1 MKQRHLLQ
9 SVLTFVA
16 LTALMALAPW
26 TAKAAG
32 IYFTDSAVK
41 AICVA
46 NWDTDHDG
54 ELSID
59 EAQAVTSIGKVF
71 RGNTE
76 IRNFS
81 ELSCFTNVRSLVCD
95 DGYGA
100 FQNCSK
106 LELVNLP
113 YYLDTIGRFAF
124 LGCKLSRI
132 EIPSAVKF
140 IGEGAFQY
148 CGSLHTVFHMN
159 GVSQSLLTTISDEAF
174 WGCSSLTSFEIPAN
188 VTEIKPN
195 TFRGSGL
202 TQIVIPDQ
210 VTSIGDDAFENCPY
224 LATVTLGSSLA
235 SIGIYAF
242 AGCTGLATLSF
253 GTSAP
258 SIGES
263 AFRGCTGLTTLN
275 LGNALSIGAY
285 AFQGCSSL
293 SSVTI
298 PNSVTTIGNYA
309 FENCSGMTSLSLGSS
324 LNSIGYDAFSGCS
337 GLTSVTIPASVTTLG
352 NEAFSNCDN
361 LTSVTILS
369 NAVASAT
376 YSISGG
382 LNVVYNNFRSRF
394 GNQVTSYTLGPN
406 VTAIGDYAFD
416 YCSGMHSVTIPGS
429 VTSIGQY
436 AFSNCSGL
444 TRTNFTG
451 NLAGWCNISF
461 SNEYSNPLYYAHNLY
476 INNVLVTT
484 TSFNLTTTPS
494 VTIIKPYAFI
504 RCTGLQ
510 SVIIPSTVSSI
521 GNYAFEG
528 CNALTSVTIRSN
540 TVASASYTSYNNFK
554 TIFGDQV
561 QSYTF
566 AGNTLTSI
574 GSYALSGCS
583 GMTSVTIPG
592 SVTSIGQYAFSNCSG
607 LTRTDYTGS
616 LAEWCNISFSNEYS
630 NPLYYAHNLYINNVL
645 KTTENLT
652 LSVNTIK
659 SYAFEGCTGLTSVTI
674 NTAGSIG
681 NHAFEGCTGLTSVT
695 LRSPDVVSATYT
707 SSNNFGTIFGNQV
720 ESYTI
725 MSLLASNPITSIG
738 NYAFYNCSGMT
749 SLSMSS
755 GLNAVTSIGQYAFYN
770 CSGLTSVT
778 LPSTVQSIGN
788 YLFYGCSG
796 LTSVIIPNSV
806 TSIGQYA
813 FSGCSGL
820 TSVTIGSSVTSI
832 GQYAFSG
839 CSSLLLINSEPNTP
853 PQLGAYVFNNVT
865 TSIPV
870 YLQCG
875 ASIGDYQNYNN
886 TGSPWGG
893 FTNFVEAC
901 GAIVF
906 NDAAVKAICVDN
918 WDTDHDG
925 ELSYG
930 EAAAV
935 TTLNPSGSNNQ
946 SVFKGNT
953 TITSFDEL
961 QHFTALTSIDNYA
974 FFGCYSLG
982 SVTLPNNVG
991 TIGNSAF
998 SSCLSLGSVT
1008 LPNSV
1013 HTIGEYAFSGCR
1025 NLASISLGNAVET
1038 IGKNA
1043 FSYCQFASLTLP
1055 NTLTTIGNYAFQ
1067 SCTNLSTIEFPNSL
1081 TSIGYNA
1088 FWSTGLT
1095 SIVIPASVTNIGTT
1109 NPFND
1114 CSSLESITVNT
1125 DNTVYS
1131 SPNNCNAIIETATN
1145 KLITGCMNTVIP
1157 STVTA
1162 IGEYAFRGCTGLTS
1176 ITIPNAVLSIESY
1189 AFRDCTGL
1197 TSITLPSA
1205 LTSIGTC
1212 AFYYC
1217 SGLTSIILPSALT
1230 TIGSSAFYNCSGL
1243 TSLTVEAIQ
1252 PPTLSGN
1259 TVFNHVTTDIPVY
1272 VPCGSL
1278 EAYQNY
1284 NNTGSPWGGFT
1295 NFIGA
1300 VSIGNGETSNW
1311 DLPVNMY
1318 YNYSLT
1324 QQIYT
1329 AAELGNTA
1337 GGISSISFNYAHTE
1351 PFNMEGVK
1359 VYMKNVSK
1367 TSFDSNT
1374 DMVDLSDA
1382 TLVYDST
1389 FEASGAGWVTLQL
1402 QTPFY
1407 YDSTSNLLLCC
1418 YDPTN
1423 GYPGSA
1429 YKFYQ
1434 TNTTNYSSLVYYSDG
1449 YIPDLNNISSYDGI
1463 KSQRKKRNDIRL
1475 TFNPNIQFADSI
1487 VKQICVANWDTNGD
1501 GELSYGEA
1509 AMVNDIG
1516 DVFSENDEITSFNEL
1531 QYFTGL
1537 TAIEYEAFYYCTN
1550 LTSVIIPSGVTTIVS
1565 EAFYEC
1571 TNLHSVTIP
1580 SGVTEIGYNAFYAC
1594 TSLVSISLPNTLTFI
1609 DEFAFEDCTSL
1620 TSITI
1625 PSSVNYIEGNPF
1637 NGCLALASII
1647 VEADN
1652 TVYDSRNDCNAI
1664 IETASNTL
1672 QAGCKNTVIPSTVTS
1687 IGYTA
1692 FEECI
1697 SLASIT
1703 IPSSV
1708 TSIGQYAFYGC
1719 TSLASISLSNGLTTI
1734 YSSAFYGCSS
1744 LTSITIPSSVTSIGQ
1759 IAFKGCSGLT
1769 SITVEASTPPIL
1781 YDNYVFENVPTDI
1794 PVYVPSCSMED
1805 YQDYNNTGMP
1815 WGGFTNFQALN
1826 GNLPWTE
1833 NFDGY
1838 TGTTSPGT
1846 VNVLPNCWSRINTTT
1861 VSSQQGYPTITEYEY
1876 AQSAPNFLYFM
1887 SSYIANT
1894 SYVDPQDQYAILPA
1908 MDNVANLVLSLS
1920 ARIPASGRDATFMVG
1935 VMTDPEDASTFT
1947 EVATFAPSSETY
1959 EDFTI
1964 EFNTYT
1970 GTGTYIAI
1978 KLPAASSATRYRGV
1992 CIDDVSVTEIECP
2005 TASNL
2010 TVSNITYHSADL
2022 SWETSDTGVSMDVR
2036 YKRAGYSEFI
2046 ETSFESG
2053 SLPAGWTNEG
2063 PNAWTVGEGLGSY
2076 STYYGGIHNAVITH
2090 QQEGEETYLVTK
2102 AMDLHEES
2110 NLTLYLNYINPANNG
2125 AVDEFGVYYRIGS
2138 GSWTELFT
2146 TDEEHDAW
2154 TFQELTLPAGAYAA
2168 DCQLGF
2174 KMTDHNGEGVGLD
2187 GLSMGNWID
2196 TFDWEYLTTTDTILQ
2211 LTDLLGDTRYSVQ
2224 AKSSCA
2230 GEEAWL
2236 SLYFTTLSDI
2246 IQFADPAVKALCVAH
2261 WDTNGDGELSYDE
2274 AAAVTTLKPDGVTYS
2289 VFYDNSSIETFD
2301 ELQYFTGLSTI
2312 ETRAFYS
2319 CSNLTSVTLPDN
2331 VTSIG
2336 SQAFSYS
2343 GLQSITLPEGL
2354 TTINAQ
2360 AFGYCNLT
2368 SIHLPSSVRT
2378 LGTPNPFVNCSAF
2391 GSITVDENNPTY
2403 DSRDNC
2409 NAIIKTTGNQ
2419 LVVGCKNTVIPSSV
2433 TSIGQYAFYG
2443 QSELTSIAIPNSV
2456 TTIGQYAFYG
2466 CTSLPSITLPE
2477 TITSIDNGV
2486 FSQCTGLQ
2494 SITLPA
2500 SITNININA
2509 FYNCT
2514 GLLSITLPAS
2524 ITNISSTA
2532 FYSCTGLQSITVEAT
2547 TPPSVGTN
2555 AFQNVSTTIPVYVP
2569 CGTKAAYQAATGW
2582 SSFTNYVD
2590 PCGAIQFADP
2600 AVKALCVAN
2609 WDGIYDNVQDGEL
2622 SFAEAAAVT
2631 SLEEVF
2637 YGEAI
2642 TSFDELQYFTGL
2654 TAIDVEAF
2662 SGCDQLTSVI
2672 IPNGVTAIGAEAFS
2686 GCSSLTSVI
2695 LPSSLTT
2702 IYYDVFYNCS
2712 SLTSIN
2718 LPSSLITIG
2727 DDAFSDCSS
2736 LTSINIPSNVTDIGS
2751 FAFSGC
2757 SSLTSITIPS
2767 SVTTIGTAPFS
2778 YCPAMAN
2785 IVVEAGN
2792 TVYDS
2797 RGNCNAIIE
2806 TATNTLITGCK
2817 YTVIPSTV
2825 TIIGPYA
2832 FYGCTTL
2839 TSIAIP
2845 NGVTTIG
2852 QYAFRLSGLT
2862 EVNLPN
2868 TVTAIGN
2875 YAFSGCTSLTSA
2887 ILPSGV
2893 TFLGAYSFYHCS
2905 ALQSITLPSSL
2916 TSINNYTFYN
2926 CTSLTSIT
2934 IPSTV
2939 TSIGNEAFRSCS
2951 GLTSLTVEAT
2961 TPPSVGTNAFYNVPT
2976 SIPVYVPCDAIGAY
2990 LNYNNTSSPWGGFS
3004 NIQTMYGALPWVED
3018 FDDYSGATSG
3028 ATNVLPECWDYY
3040 NTANDMAYRGYPT
3053 IYNEPANAHSGDN
3066 YVKFH
3071 YNQSYGSE
3079 QYLILPYVDDVTEV
3093 ELRFY
3098 AKALTENAAINIGV
3112 MSDPSDINSFTV
3124 VFEFNEENLTS
3135 EYQLCNVSIDPDYV
3149 TDQHYIAIQA
3159 IANNGATQCDLYID
3173 DLELLRK
3180 TTQSLTLS
3188 QGWNWWTP
3196 TVHTYASALWTALGN
3211 NGVLV
3216 NTQDGGFKRKND
3228 TGTSWSGTLA
3238 NALVPGQMY
3247 KILTNNAVTATLQG
3261 VEVVRTTVTIV
3272 EGYNWF
3278 GYTGATAAIATA
3290 LGDFQPADGDTI
3302 TDEDSHTAT
3311 YNGGWSGTLS
3321 TLVPGKGYVYRSND
3335 ATTKTITF

>member
-16 LTALMALAPW
+16 LTALMTLAPW

-54 ELSID
+54 ELSND

-81 ELSCFTNVRSLVCD
+81 ELDCFTNVTSLVCD

-113 YYLDTIGRFAF
+113 SHLDTIGRFAF
-124 LGCKLSRI
+124 YGCKLSRI

-140 IGEGAFQY
+140 IGEGAFQN
-148 CGSLHTVFHMN
+148 CGSLHTVIHMF
-159 GVSQSLLTTISDEAF
+159 GVSNSLLTTISDEAF
-174 WGCSSLTSFEIPAN
+174 RGCALYSFEIPAN

-210 VTSIGDDAFENCPY
+210 VTSIGDDAFEDCPY

-242 AGCTGLATLSF
+242 AGCTGLTTLSFGTSAPSIGESAFRGCTGLATLSF

-444 TRTNFTG
+444 TRT
-451 NLAGWCNISF
+451 
-461 SNEYSNPLYYAHNLY
+461 
-476 INNVLVTT
+476 
-484 TSFNLTTTPS
+484 
-494 VTIIKPYAFI
+494 
-504 RCTGLQ
+504 
-510 SVIIPSTVSSI
+510 
-521 GNYAFEG
+521 
-528 CNALTSVTIRSN
+528 
-540 TVASASYTSYNNFK
+540 
-554 TIFGDQV
+554 
-561 QSYTF
+561 
-566 AGNTLTSI
+566 
-574 GSYALSGCS
+574 
-583 GMTSVTIPG
+583 
-592 SVTSIGQYAFSNCSG
+592 
-607 LTRTDYTGS
+607 DYTGS

-755 GLNAVTSIGQYAFYN
+755 GLNAVTSIGQYAFKGCSGLTSVTIPSTVTSIGGYAFQG

-906 NDAAVKAICVDN
+906 NDAAVKALCVAN
-918 WDTDHDG
+918 WDTDGDG

-946 SVFKGNT
+946 SVFNGNT

-961 QHFTALTSIDNYA
+961 QYFTALTSIDNYA

-991 TIGNSAF
+991 TIGNMAF
-998 SSCLSLGSVT
+998 SSCHSLGSVT

-1067 SCTNLSTIEFPNSL
+1067 SCTNLTTIEFPNSL
-1081 TSIGYNA
+1081 TSIGNSA
-1088 FWSTGLT
+1088 FWKTGLT

-1125 DNTVYS
+1125 NNTVYS

-1162 IGEYAFRGCTGLTS
+1162 IGEYAFCGCTGLTS
-1176 ITIPNAVLSIESY
+1176 ITIPNAVLSIGEY

-1205 LTSIGTC
+1205 LDSIGRC

-1217 SGLTSIILPSALT
+1217 SGLTSITLPSALT

-1367 TSFDSNT
+1367 TSFDSDT

-1407 YDSTSNLLLCC
+1407 YDGTSNLLLCC

-1463 KSQRKKRNDIRL
+1463 KGQRNRRNDIRF

-1501 GELSYGEA
+1501 GELSYAEA
-1509 AMVNDIG
+1509 AAVTSLIPTGQTNSAFRG
-1516 DVFSENDEITSFNEL
+1516 NTAITSFDEL

-1537 TAIEYEAFYYCTN
+1537 TNIEQDAFRECSSLTSVVIPSSVTSIKARAFFGCTN
-1550 LTSVIIPSGVTTIVS
+1550 LATLNMPSEVT
-1565 EAFYEC
+1565 
-1571 TNLHSVTIP
+1571 
-1580 SGVTEIGYNAFYAC
+1580 
-1594 TSLVSISLPNTLTFI
+1594 SISAG
-1609 DEFAFEDCTSL
+1609 AFTDCKSL

-1625 PSSVNYIEGNPF
+1625 PESVTYLGDNPF
-1637 NGCLALASII
+1637 SGCSALESITVASG
-1647 VEADN
+1647 N
-1652 TVYDSRNDCNAI
+1652 TVYDSRDNCNAI
-1664 IETASNTL
+1664 IETATNTL
-1672 QAGCKNTVIPSTVTS
+1672 KAGCKNTVIPDNVVAIGTSAFNGCTALTSITLPPNLTS
-1687 IGYTA
+1687 IGSFA
-1692 FEECI
+1692 FEYCNH
-1697 SLASIT
+1697 LTSIT
-1703 IPSSV
+1703 IPEGVTSIEQNTFSYCASLVSIDIPSGV
-1708 TSIGQYAFYGC
+1708 TSIGQYAFRGC
-1719 TSLASISLSNGLTTI
+1719 T
-1734 YSSAFYGCSS
+1734 
-1744 LTSITIPSSVTSIGQ
+1744 
-1759 IAFKGCSGLT
+1759 GLT
-1769 SITVEASTPPIL
+1769 SITVLAAIPPIL
-1781 YDNYVFENVPTDI
+1781 EETAFQYVTTTI
-1794 PVYVPSCSMED
+1794 PVYVLSCYISE
-1805 YQDYNNTGMP
+1805 YQNYNNTGQP
-1815 WGGFTNFQALN
+1815 WGGFTNFQALHEN
-1826 GNLPWTE
+1826 YPWTE
-1833 NFDGY
+1833 GFESYEGY
-1838 TGTTSPGT
+1838 NNNNTNYNTMPS
-1846 VNVLPNCWSRINTTT
+1846 CWSSIHGANPAQNYYDR
-1861 VSSQQGYPTITEYEY
+1861 YPTIYN
-1876 AQSAPNFLYFM
+1876 S
-1887 SSYIANT
+1887 SSYAHSGSNFIFFADNYNT
-1894 SYVDPQDQYAILPA
+1894 DYTHSDQYAILPS
-1908 MDNVANLVLSLS
+1908 MQNVNHLTLSLY
-1920 ARIPASGRDATFMVG
+1920 AKKEYRIAYFEVG

-1947 EVATFAPSSETY
+1947 MVGSATATTTHTLYSFSFA
-1959 EDFTI
+1959 
-1964 EFNTYT
+1964 NYT

-1978 KLPAASSATRYRGV
+1978 RMPKASSGNNRGV
-1992 CIDDVSVTEIECP
+1992 CIDDLSVTEIECP

-2187 GLSMGNWID
+2187 GLSMGNWIN

-2246 IQFADPAVKALCVAH
+2246 IQFADPDVKQICVAN
-2261 WDTNGDGELSYDE
+2261 WDGIYDNVQDGELSYAE
-2274 AAAVTTLKPDGVTYS
+2274 AAAVTTLKLDGETYS
-2289 VFYDNSSIETFD
+2289 VFYSDRAKINTFD
-2301 ELQYFTGLSTI
+2301 ELQHFENLRTI
-2312 ETRAFYS
+2312 EDYAFYG
-2319 CSNLTSVTLPDN
+2319 CTNLTSITLPEN

-2336 SQAFSYS
+2336 QAAFRDCIS
-2343 GLQSITLPEGL
+2343 LPSITLPEGVYS
-2354 TTINAQ
+2354 INYT
-2360 AFGYCNLT
+2360 AFYTCRSLT
-2368 SIHLPSSVRT
+2368 SIHIPASVQA
-2378 LGTPNPFVNCSAF
+2378 LGTNPFMYCSALE
-2391 GSITVDENNPTY
+2391 SITVDENNPTY

-2409 NAIIKTTGNQ
+2409 NAIIKTSNNQ
-2419 LVVGCKNTVIPSSV
+2419 LLVGCKNTV
-2433 TSIGQYAFYG
+2433 
-2443 QSELTSIAIPNSV
+2443 
-2456 TTIGQYAFYG
+2456 
-2466 CTSLPSITLPE
+2466 
-2477 TITSIDNGV
+2477 
-2486 FSQCTGLQ
+2486 
-2494 SITLPA
+2494 
-2500 SITNININA
+2500 
-2509 FYNCT
+2509 
-2514 GLLSITLPAS
+2514 
-2524 ITNISSTA
+2524 
-2532 FYSCTGLQSITVEAT
+2532 
-2547 TPPSVGTN
+2547 
-2555 AFQNVSTTIPVYVP
+2555 
-2569 CGTKAAYQAATGW
+2569 
-2582 SSFTNYVD
+2582 
-2590 PCGAIQFADP
+2590 
-2600 AVKALCVAN
+2600 
-2609 WDGIYDNVQDGEL
+2609 
-2622 SFAEAAAVT
+2622 
-2631 SLEEVF
+2631 
-2637 YGEAI
+2637 
-2642 TSFDELQYFTGL
+2642 
-2654 TAIDVEAF
+2654 
-2662 SGCDQLTSVI
+2662 
-2672 IPNGVTAIGAEAFS
+2672 
-2686 GCSSLTSVI
+2686 
-2695 LPSSLTT
+2695 
-2702 IYYDVFYNCS
+2702 
-2712 SLTSIN
+2712 
-2718 LPSSLITIG
+2718 
-2727 DDAFSDCSS
+2727 
-2736 LTSINIPSNVTDIGS
+2736 
-2751 FAFSGC
+2751 
-2757 SSLTSITIPS
+2757 
-2767 SVTTIGTAPFS
+2767 
-2778 YCPAMAN
+2778 
-2785 IVVEAGN
+2785 
-2792 TVYDS
+2792 
-2797 RGNCNAIIE
+2797 
-2806 TATNTLITGCK
+2806 
-2817 YTVIPSTV
+2817 
-2825 TIIGPYA
+2825 
-2832 FYGCTTL
+2832 
-2839 TSIAIP
+2839 IP

-2852 QYAFRLSGLT
+2852 QCAFSGSGLT
-2862 EVNLPN
+2862 EVTLPN
-2868 TVTAIGN
+2868 TVTIISFS
-2875 YAFSGCTSLTSA
+2875 AFSGCTDLTSA
-2887 ILPSGV
+2887 ILPSGLIS
-2893 TFLGAYSFYHCS
+2893 LGQTAFSGCS
-2905 ALQSITLPSSL
+2905 ALQSISLPDGL
-2916 TSINNYTFYN
+2916 TSINNNTFSACY
-2926 CTSLTSIT
+2926 SLTSVN
-2934 IPSTV
+2934 IPSGV
-2939 TSIGNEAFRSCS
+2939 TSIGNNAFWNCT
-2951 GLTSLTVEAT
+2951 GLASITVEAA
-2961 TPPSVGTNAFYNVPT
+2961 TPPTVGTNAFQNVT
-2976 SIPVYVPCDAIGAY
+2976 TTIPVYVPCDAIGAY

-3040 NTANDMAYRGYPT
+3040 NTAYDGYPT
-3053 IYNEPANAHSGDN
+3053 IFEDAANAHSGSN
-3066 YVKFH
+3066 YLRFSQQ
-3071 YNQSYGSE
+3071 N
-3079 QYLILPYVDDVTEV
+3079 QYLILPYVDDVTQV
-3093 ELRFY
+3093 ELWLY
-3098 AKALTENAAINIGV
+3098 AKALTDNAVVRVGV
-3112 MSDPSDINSFTV
+3112 MTDPGDVSTFDMSSASET
-3124 VFEFNEENLTS
+3124 ELTS
-3135 EYQLCNVSIDPDYV
+3135 NYQQLHFNYFDEYQGDG
-3149 TDQHYIAIQA
+3149 HYIAIVA
-3159 IANNGATQCDLYID
+3159 VADNGATQCDIYID

-3278 GYTGATAAIATA
+3278 GYTGATTTDIATA
-3290 LGDFQPADGDTI
+3290 LGSSFTPADGDTI
-3302 TDEDSHTAT
+3302 TDEDGHTATYTAT

-3321 TLVPGKGYVYRSND
+3321 TLVNGKGYVYRSND